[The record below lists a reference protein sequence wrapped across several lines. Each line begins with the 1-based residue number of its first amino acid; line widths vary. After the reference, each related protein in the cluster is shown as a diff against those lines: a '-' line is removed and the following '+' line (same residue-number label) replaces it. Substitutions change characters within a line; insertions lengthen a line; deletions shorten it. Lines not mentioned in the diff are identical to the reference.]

1 MSASVVVRP
10 DADVWPLRLR
20 QVWEVL
26 RMELGRSRSAWRNLW
41 LPFLAFSPPFII
53 AGHALQDSGCELPDE
68 TMILAGIIQLF
79 YLRVAIFF
87 GCLGIFM
94 RDRKSVV

>member
-10 DADVWPLRLR
+10 EADVWPLRLR

-41 LPFLAFSPPFII
+41 LPGLNAR
-53 AGHALQDSGCELPDE
+53 LVSG
-68 TMILAGIIQLF
+68 A
-79 YLRVAIFF
+79 
-87 GCLGIFM
+87 
-94 RDRKSVV
+94 